1 MGESLG
7 TVLVDSFSI
16 AVSYAILGIDIA
28 LKEPIGLAM
37 FIDAFV
43 VGKAVDFFNRINA
56 VPKCGSLK
64 TGIPVMILGLIIM
77 ARKASVGTDS

>member
-1 MGESLG
+1 
-7 TVLVDSFSI
+7 
-16 AVSYAILGIDIA
+16 
-28 LKEPIGLAM
+28 M

>member
-1 MGESLG
+1 
-7 TVLVDSFSI
+7 
-16 AVSYAILGIDIA
+16 
-28 LKEPIGLAM
+28 M
-37 FIDAFV
+37 FMDAFV
-43 VGKAVDFFNRINA
+43 VGEAVDFFRRINA